1 MKVYVDKIASVA
13 ARLQLPSEMELL
25 PYVETRPG
33 AVIAVKVLG
42 EKEVYNQLELA
53 SGEMTTLH
61 QGDIIVG
68 ALGARK
74 ALKGFVGVIP
84 ETIAVGDTLHVLN
97 LGGVIGLAV
106 SGHPDVGPPLEVLV
120 LGAVRPAINP
130 NGRCANIR
138 DFGIPAREHLEASA
152 PIVMVSGTNM
162 NAGKTTVA
170 CKVIAELVG
179 AGYRV
184 AAAKL
189 TGVGLR
195 RDVRNMEA
203 NGAVYALTF
212 VDGGISSTAN
222 PSNERGSDV
231 VTVAKGLI
239 HELNRSAAPDVI
251 VIELGDGLLGGY
263 GVHEIL
269 SDPEIEA
276 HTKVH
281 ILCAND
287 PVAAWGAKQL
297 FRARYGREIDIM
309 SGPTTDTEVGITFI
323 HEELGLAAANALA
336 GEQLGRLV
344 QEKLGA

>member
-1 MKVYVDKIASVA
+1 MNVHVDKIASVVT
-13 ARLQLPSEMELL
+13 RLNLPAEVDLL
-25 PYVETRPG
+25 PHVEARPG

-61 QGDIIVG
+61 RGDIIVG

-74 ALKGFVGVIP
+74 ALKGFVGIVP
-84 ETIAVGDTLHVLN
+84 ESVHAGDTLHVLN

-120 LGAVRPAINP
+120 LGAVRPPINP
-130 NGRCANIR
+130 NGHCANIK
-138 DFGIPAREHLEASA
+138 DFGIPAREHLQASA

-170 CKVIAELVG
+170 CKVIAELVK
-179 AGYRV
+179 AGHQV

-203 NGAVYALTF
+203 NGAAYALTF

-222 PSNERGSDV
+222 PGDDV
-231 VTVAKGLI
+231 LHVAKGLI
-239 HELNRSAAPDVI
+239 HALNVQAAPDVI

-269 SDPEIEA
+269 SDAEIQA
-276 HTKVH
+276 FTRVH
-281 ILCAND
+281 VLCAND

-297 FRARYGREIDIM
+297 FLERYGREIDIM

-323 HEELGLAAANALA
+323 HDELGLAAANALA

-344 QEKLGA
+344 KEKLQA

>member
-1 MKVYVDKIASVA
+1 MNVHVDKIASVA
-13 ARLQLPSEMELL
+13 ARLQLLSDVELL
-25 PYVETRPG
+25 PYIEARPG

-53 SGEMTTLH
+53 SGEMTPLH
-61 QGDIIVG
+61 RGDVIVG

-84 ETIAVGDTLHVLN
+84 ESIHVGDTLHILN
-97 LGGVIGLAV
+97 LGGVIGLAI
-106 SGHPDVGPPLEVLV
+106 SGHPDVGPPLEVMV
-120 LGAVRPAINP
+120 LGAVRPPLSA
-130 NGRCANIR
+130 NGHCANIR
-138 DFGIPAREHLEASA
+138 EYGIPAQAHLQASA
-152 PIVMVSGTNM
+152 PVVMVSGTNM

-170 CKVIAELVG
+170 CKIIASLTA

-203 NGAVYALTF
+203 SGAVYALTF

-222 PSNERGSDV
+222 PGDDV
-231 VTVAKGLI
+231 LHTAKGVL
-239 HELNRSAAPDVI
+239 HALNAEAAPDII

-269 SDPEIEA
+269 SDAEIEA
-276 HTKVH
+276 FTKVH
-281 ILCAND
+281 VLCAND
-287 PVAAWGAKQL
+287 PVAAWGAKLL
-297 FRARYGREIDIM
+297 FQARYGREIDVM
-309 SGPTTDTEVGITFI
+309 SGPTTDTEVGIAFI
-323 HEELGLAAANALA
+323 HHELGLAAANALA
-336 GEQLGRLV
+336 GEQLGQLV
-344 QEKLGA
+344 QEKLRA

>member
-1 MKVYVDKIASVA
+1 MKIHVDKIASVA
-13 ARLQLPSEMELL
+13 ARLHLPVEVELL
-25 PYVETRPG
+25 PYIEPRPG
-33 AVIAVKVLG
+33 TVVAVEVLG

-53 SGEMTTLH
+53 TGEMTTLH
-61 QGDIIVG
+61 RGDVIVG

-84 ETIAVGDTLHVLN
+84 ETIQAGDTLHVLN

-106 SGHPDVGPPLEVLV
+106 SGHPDVGPPLEVMV
-120 LGAVRPAINP
+120 LGGVRPEVNP
-130 NGRCANIR
+130 NGHSANIR
-138 DFGIPAREHLEASA
+138 DSSIPSLEHLQTSS

-170 CKVIAELVG
+170 CKVIAELVK
-179 AGYRV
+179 AGYKV

-203 NGAVYALTF
+203 NGAAYALTF

-222 PSNERGSDV
+222 PGDDV
-231 VTVAKGLI
+231 LHAAKGVI
-239 HELNRSAAPDVI
+239 HALNAQASPDVI

-269 SDPEIEA
+269 SDAEIQA
-276 HTKVH
+276 FTRVH
-281 ILCAND
+281 VLCAND
-287 PVAAWGAKQL
+287 PVAAWGAMQL

-309 SGPTTDTEVGITFI
+309 SGPTTDTEVGVTFI
-323 HEELGLAAANALA
+323 REELGLAAANALA
-336 GEQLGRLV
+336 GERLGQLV
-344 QEKLGA
+344 QEKLRA